1 MSIENP
7 IYNNENTKESN
18 EKRKVSSFE
27 TEKGSTYQYLENGKI
42 VRHKKVTG
50 EDFEMD
56 IAVFIPSWE
65 WLKQN
70 APEKFI
76 AMFDDNRLEFE
87 EFILGYVQGKH
98 EGKKVLIV
106 DANGKKID
114 TTDLLDKSEKVFLYF
129 GDEVTTDLM
138 VPLSKKAVLN
148 FLVFDTRKFK
158 DGEEWKRQSHIGN
171 KVVKINYQS

>member
-7 IYNNENTKESN
+7 ISNNENAKENN
-18 EKRKVSSFE
+18 ERRKVSSFE

-42 VRHKKVTG
+42 ARHKKATG
-50 EDFEMD
+50 EDFEMNV
-56 IAVFIPSWE
+56 AVFIPSWS
-65 WLKQN
+65 WFKQN

-76 AMFDDNRLEFE
+76 KKFEDNRLEFE

-98 EGKKVLIV
+98 EGKKIFIV
-106 DANGKKID
+106 DIDGKKID
-114 TTDLLDKSEKVFLYF
+114 TTDALDKAEKVFLYF

-138 VPLSKKAVLN
+138 MPVSKEAVLD
-148 FLVFDTRKFK
+148 FLVFDTRKFR

-171 KVVKINYQS
+171 KVVKINYES